1 MESVLLAWT
10 LKHYKMNQRTSQL
23 KHPLGIELTTP
34 ILVPSYSSKGF
45 AIHDGKSELCNTMLF
60 AKEFIYESQ
69 LLSAYDIYYK
79 HMLDIIELNPT
90 QLTIIDSGG
99 YETSNNFDLSETRKY
114 DRTKKDW
121 NQSLL
126 NTVLDNWTELYPAI
140 IVSYDDVELKISLEE
155 QIIKARDFF
164 KPRTKFLSDFLIKPF
179 DKDSNFIDI
188 NETLKYVQHFG
199 QFDIIGITEKEL
211 GDSLF
216 LRMKN
221 IFLLRNQLDKHGVNS
236 QIHIFGSLDPLSVI
250 LYFFM
255 GAEIF
260 DGLSWLKYDYYNGC
274 ASYIN
279 NSNIL
284 KSTSNAFLTDS
295 EVRMQTIKDNIY
307 QLESLKS
314 ILIDFTKNQEYNIF
328 DKLGGNGFG
337 DKINELV
344 QNTIKQF

>member
-1 MESVLLAWT
+1 
-10 LKHYKMNQRTSQL
+10 MNQRTSQL
-23 KHPLGIELTTP
+23 KHPLGIEISTP
-34 ILVPSYSSKGF
+34 LLVPSYSSKGF
-45 AIHDGKSELCNTMLF
+45 SIHDGKSELCNTMIF

-79 HMLDIIELNPT
+79 HMLDDMELNST

-121 NQSLL
+121 NQNLL

-140 IVSYDDVELKISLEE
+140 IVSYDDVELKVSLEE
-155 QIIKARDFF
+155 QIKNASEFF
-164 KPRTKFLSDFLIKPF
+164 KPRNQFLSDFLIKPF
-179 DKDSNFIDI
+179 DRDSNFIDI
-188 NETLKYVQHFG
+188 NETLKLVQNFG

-221 IFLLRNQLDKHGVNS
+221 IFLLRKELDKYKVNS
-236 QIHIFGSLDPLSVI
+236 PIHIFGALDPLSVI
-250 LYFFM
+250 LYFLM

-260 DGLSWLKYDYYNGC
+260 DGLSWLKYDYFNCC

-284 KSTSNAFLTDS
+284 KDYENAFLSDS

-307 QLESLKS
+307 QLESLKN
-314 ILIDFTKNQEYNIF
+314 ILIDFTKNQEYDIF
-328 DKLGGNGFG
+328 DKFGGNGFG
-337 DKINELV
+337 NVIDKLV
-344 QNTIKQF
+344 QNTIKHF